1 MDFTAY
7 PFDTQKCNLE
17 IESFGHTFDEIRFVK
32 ILSHIYAYHE
42 NQFLYVYIY
51 PVTNCEC
58 VFGHE
63 QLVRLM

>member
-32 ILSHIYAYHE
+32 ILSHIYAHTTIISSDM
-42 NQFLYVYIY
+42 YIY
-51 PVTNCEC
+51 T
-58 VFGHE
+58 
-63 QLVRLM
+63 L

>member
-32 ILSHIYAYHE
+32 ILSHIYAYTRITLWQIV
-42 NQFLYVYIY
+42 NVFLVS
-51 PVTNCEC
+51 
-58 VFGHE
+58 
-63 QLVRLM
+63 

>member
-32 ILSHIYAYHE
+32 TLSQIYAYTLH
-42 NQFLYVYIY
+42 NYMYGRIS
-51 PVTNCEC
+51 PIHS
-58 VFGHE
+58 GD
-63 QLVRLM
+63 QLCTG

>member
-32 ILSHIYAYHE
+32 ILSHIYAYT
-42 NQFLYVYIY
+42 LYVYIY
-51 PVTNCEC
+51 PVTNCEY
-58 VFGHE
+58 VFE
-63 QLVRLM
+63 YKKLVRLMS

>member
-32 ILSHIYAYHE
+32 ILSYIYAYSVFYAIHT
-42 NQFLYVYIY
+42 YY
-51 PVTNCEC
+51 PVTNCKC
-58 VFGHE
+58 VFG
-63 QLVRLM
+63 

>member
-32 ILSHIYAYHE
+32 ILSHIYAYK
-42 NQFLYVYIY
+42 F

-58 VFGHE
+58 VFGYE
-63 QLVRLM
+63 QLVRLMS

>member
-32 ILSHIYAYHE
+32 ILSHIYTTTTKISCGMIIYTLWQIV
-42 NQFLYVYIY
+42 NVFLGM
-51 PVTNCEC
+51 NN
-58 VFGHE
+58 
-63 QLVRLM
+63 

>member
-32 ILSHIYAYHE
+32 ILSHIYAYTRI
-42 NQFLYVYIY
+42 IY
-51 PVTNCEC
+51 PVTNCKC
-58 VFGHE
+58 VFG
-63 QLVRLM
+63 

>member
-32 ILSHIYAYHE
+32 ILSHIYAYKLHK
-42 NQFLYVYIY
+42 QYIF

>member
-32 ILSHIYAYHE
+32 ILSHIYA
-42 NQFLYVYIY
+42 LCIY
-51 PVTNCEC
+51 PVTNFN
-58 VFGHE
+58 VF
-63 QLVRLM
+63 LVR

>member
-32 ILSHIYAYHE
+32 ILSHIYAYK
-42 NQFLYVYIY
+42 F

-58 VFGHE
+58 VLG
-63 QLVRLM
+63 MNN